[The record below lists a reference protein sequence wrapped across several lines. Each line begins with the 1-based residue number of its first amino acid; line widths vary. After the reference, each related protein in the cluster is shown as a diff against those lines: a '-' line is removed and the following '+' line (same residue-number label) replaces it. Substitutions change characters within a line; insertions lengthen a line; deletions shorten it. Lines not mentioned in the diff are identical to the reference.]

1 MNKGLTALEQHEG
14 VIVIIHFHTVTSL
27 PMTMST
33 EVLGYATV
41 Y

>member
-27 PMTMST
+27 PMSM
-33 EVLGYATV
+33 EVLGYASV